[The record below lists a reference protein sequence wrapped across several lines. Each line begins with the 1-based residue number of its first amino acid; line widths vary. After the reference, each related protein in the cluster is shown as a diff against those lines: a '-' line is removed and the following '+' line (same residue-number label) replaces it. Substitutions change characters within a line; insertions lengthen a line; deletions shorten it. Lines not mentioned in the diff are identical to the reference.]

1 MICKNYEGQPSFMHE
16 AVEKLVKK
24 CKKQRTY
31 QEGQDMPLKKCA
43 VLTCRNATQQS
54 GQPDAFPTGLFV
66 FYDAASE
73 GYRPCS
79 QDTIPP

>member
-1 MICKNYEGQPSFMHE
+1 MICENHEGQPSILHE
-16 AVEKLVKK
+16 AVEKIVKK

-31 QEGQDMPLKKCA
+31 PEGQDMPLKKCA
-43 VLTCRNATQQS
+43 VFTFGNAMQQS
-54 GQPDAFPTGLFV
+54 GQPSAFPTGLFEL
-66 FYDAASE
+66 YGAASE